1 MSWALESTVWASLN
15 IFSITSLETIF
26 IFLFRVL
33 VCRIMSI
40 RASLWGW
47 LMLLHQR
54 IQFTLLTILQGAF
67 LEFQLRIAFTQLY
80 AFSKVKKFT
89 GRPRSALQ
97 TRALFSFFAVVF

>member
-67 LEFQLRIAFTQLY
+67 LEFQLRIAFTLDGFHINIKF
-80 AFSKVKKFT
+80 AFNFLLKIIMNC
-89 GRPRSALQ
+89 L
-97 TRALFSFFAVVF
+97 